1 MKSLLLILVIV
12 LLAGSGLTLSSCSTR
27 SSLISPSVD
36 LSDDTLNQFTDY
48 QRTLLLRH
56 LASSARWQLKDHNGT
71 LNAIRRQE
79 ICGVLQMSFNGAYA
93 SGPSSDR
100 SWSEVILMMQPYQ
113 PSESEKERVTVA
125 TAGTAAPVPLR
136 LRQYKSEYISELVV
150 SGHILSLYIRES
162 SSHKERQLTQEALLA
177 VNQELATV
185 LTHQQELSE
194 KGYVQEAIPGIS
206 VIQSKISTLNVSD
219 EACRDSRN
227 GRGACALDG
236 LCQVSAYINPGE
248 AGYAYI
254 KVFIEQTDKQ
264 LCAEDIYRRSTEN
277 VGWSDNPSDKFFY
290 DVNITI
296 CEEHPTGHIED
307 FPARFEL
314 WFHPDSGGTE
324 RELLEVTQTV
334 STRRQ

>member
-1 MKSLLLILVIV
+1 
-12 LLAGSGLTLSSCSTR
+12 
-27 SSLISPSVD
+27 
-36 LSDDTLNQFTDY
+36 
-48 QRTLLLRH
+48 
-56 LASSARWQLKDHNGT
+56 
-71 LNAIRRQE
+71 
-79 ICGVLQMSFNGAYA
+79 
-93 SGPSSDR
+93 
-100 SWSEVILMMQPYQ
+100 
-113 PSESEKERVTVA
+113 
-125 TAGTAAPVPLR
+125 
-136 LRQYKSEYISELVV
+136 
-150 SGHILSLYIRES
+150 
-162 SSHKERQLTQEALLA
+162 
-177 VNQELATV
+177 
-185 LTHQQELSE
+185 
-194 KGYVQEAIPGIS
+194 
-206 VIQSKISTLNVSD
+206 
-219 EACRDSRN
+219 
-227 GRGACALDG
+227 LDG